1 MKNNFIAVSFY
12 ILSLIYTLEVAEISV
27 QTFSAG
33 TFLPLLRNCRLLGGP
48 NQCSFTGFPF
58 CLEVF

>member
-12 ILSLIYTLEVAEISV
+12 ILSLLYTVEVAEISV
-27 QTFSAG
+27 QNFLAG
-33 TFLPLLRNCRLLGGP
+33 TCLSLLRNSRPLGGP
-48 NQCSFTGFPF
+48 NQCSFSGFPF